1 MIDKCDNFDSW
12 YYKPANLYVGG
23 GILEQVTKV
32 NYIDKAMTRE
42 EIKYLLFL
50 ETFCPEDEDK
60 RPSEDV
66 YKKAKKLL
74 DEGCPL
80 GMIFECLDD
89 SYVGKQEL
97 INLAEALEKQ
107 YDRLLEGFLTE
118 PPLDKEL
125 EQ

>member
-42 EIKYLLFL
+42 EIKYLLFS
-50 ETFCPEDEDK
+50 ETFYPENE
-60 RPSEDV
+60 RLSEDV
-66 YKKAKKLL
+66 YKKAKDLF